1 MGKVKEDL
9 ASVIGTIEVDIT
21 PAETLRQR
29 GAAYFGYHG
38 RRSEMDVNYIFPE
51 KAMKHAIKT
60 PEDMKF
66 NELDWTK
73 IFEN

>member
-1 MGKVKEDL
+1 ME
-9 ASVIGTIEVDIT
+9 ANNT

-38 RRSEMDVNYIFPE
+38 RRSDMDVKYILPQ
-51 KAMKHAIKT
+51 KAKKHVIVT
-60 PEDMKF
+60 TEHMKF